1 MIRYIL
7 ILLAVIPMVLNGQ
20 LVCID
25 TSIVSNA
32 NRYLVKGAN
41 ARRDVIRLN
50 KLVKADS
57 IIINYQDSVIE
68 RLEFKTDSLG
78 VEIQN
83 KNNTISLQRDV
94 IKGVGMWAILVTIMA
109 IFL

>member
-1 MIRYIL
+1 MIRFLL
-7 ILLAVIPMVLNGQ
+7 ILFLVIPTALKGQFVL
-20 LVCID
+20 ID
-25 TSIVSNA
+25 TLIVSQA
-32 NRYLVKGAN
+32 NSYLVKGAN

-68 RLEFKTDSLG
+68 RLEIKTDSLG

-83 KNNTISLQRDV
+83 RNNTISLQKDV

>member
-1 MIRYIL
+1 MTRYIL
-7 ILLAVIPMVLNGQ
+7 ILFLVIPMGLNGQ
-20 LVCID
+20 LICID

-32 NRYLVKGAN
+32 NKYLVKGAN

-57 IIINYQDSVIE
+57 IVINYQDSVIE
-68 RLEFKTDSLG
+68 RLEIKTDSLA

>member
-1 MIRYIL
+1 MG
-7 ILLAVIPMVLNGQ
+7 LNAQ

-32 NRYLVKGAN
+32 NKYLVKGAN

-57 IIINYQDSVIE
+57 IIINYQDSVIN
-68 RLEFKTDSLG
+68 RLENKTDSLI
-78 VEIQN
+78 VENQN
-83 KNNTISLQRDV
+83 YQRTIYKQRDV
-94 IKGVGMWAILVTIMA
+94 IKGVGMWAILITIMA

>member
-1 MIRYIL
+1 MGLKAQL
-7 ILLAVIPMVLNGQ
+7 I
-20 LVCID
+20 CID

-32 NRYLVKGAN
+32 NKYLVKGAN

-68 RLEFKTDSLG
+68 RLEIKTDSLS

-83 KNNTISLQRDV
+83 RNNTILLQRDV
-94 IKGVGMWAILVTIMA
+94 IKGVGMWAILVTLMA

>member
-1 MIRYIL
+1 MTRFIL
-7 ILLAVIPMVLNGQ
+7 ILFLVIPMGLNGQ

-32 NRYLVKGAN
+32 NKYLVKGAN

-57 IIINYQDSVIE
+57 VIINYQDSVIE
-68 RLEFKTDSLG
+68 RLEIKTDSLS

-83 KNNTISLQRDV
+83 RNNTISIQRDV
-94 IKGVGMWAILVTIMA
+94 IKGVGMWAILVTLMA

>member
-1 MIRYIL
+1 MTRYIL
-7 ILLAVIPMVLNGQ
+7 ILLLVIPMGLKAQ
-20 LVCID
+20 LICID

-32 NRYLVKGAN
+32 NNYLVKGAN

-68 RLEFKTDSLG
+68 RLQIKTDSLS

-83 KNNTISLQRDV
+83 RNNTISLQKDV

>member
-1 MIRYIL
+1 MG
-7 ILLAVIPMVLNGQ
+7 LNGQ

-41 ARRDVIRLN
+41 ARLDVIRLN

>member
-1 MIRYIL
+1 MTRYIL
-7 ILLAVIPMVLNGQ
+7 ILLLVIPSVLNGQ
-20 LVCID
+20 LICID

-32 NRYLVKGAN
+32 NKYLVKGAN

-68 RLEFKTDSLG
+68 RLEIKTDSLG

-83 KNNTISLQRDV
+83 KNNTISIQKDV

>member
-7 ILLAVIPMVLNGQ
+7 ILFLVIPSVLKAQ
-20 LVCID
+20 LICID

-57 IIINYQDSVIE
+57 IVINYQDSVIE
-68 RLEFKTDSLG
+68 RLEIKTDSLS

-94 IKGVGMWAILVTIMA
+94 IKGVGMWAILVTLMA
-109 IFL
+109 ILL

>member
-7 ILLAVIPMVLNGQ
+7 ILFAVIPMVLNGQ

>member
-1 MIRYIL
+1 MTRYIL
-7 ILLAVIPMVLNGQ
+7 ILLLVIPMGLNGQ
-20 LVCID
+20 LICID

-32 NRYLVKGAN
+32 NKYLVKGAN

-68 RLEFKTDSLG
+68 RLEIKTDSLS

-83 KNNTISLQRDV
+83 RNNTISIQRDV

>member
-1 MIRYIL
+1 MTRYIL
-7 ILLAVIPMVLNGQ
+7 ILLLVIPSVLKGQ

-32 NRYLVKGAN
+32 NKYLVKGAN

-68 RLEFKTDSLG
+68 RLEIKTDSLG

-83 KNNTISLQRDV
+83 RNNTISLQKYV
-94 IKGVGMWAILVTIMA
+94 IKGVGMWAILVTLMA

>member
-1 MIRYIL
+1 MALKAQL
-7 ILLAVIPMVLNGQ
+7 I
-20 LVCID
+20 CID

-32 NRYLVKGAN
+32 NKYLVKGAN
-41 ARRDVIRLN
+41 ARKDVIRLN

-68 RLEFKTDSLG
+68 RLEIKTDSLS

-83 KNNTISLQRDV
+83 RNNTISFQRDV
-94 IKGVGMWAILVTIMA
+94 IKGVGMWAILVTLMA
-109 IFL
+109 ILL

>member
-1 MIRYIL
+1 MTQFIL
-7 ILLAVIPMVLNGQ
+7 ILFLVIPSVLKGQ

-32 NRYLVKGAN
+32 NKYLVKGAN

-68 RLEFKTDSLG
+68 RLEIKTDSLD

-83 KNNTISLQRDV
+83 RNNTISIQKDV
-94 IKGVGMWAILVTIMA
+94 IKAVGMWAILVTIMA

>member
-1 MIRYIL
+1 MTRYIL
-7 ILLAVIPMVLNGQ
+7 ILLAVIPMGLNGQ
-20 LVCID
+20 LVYID

-41 ARRDVIRLN
+41 ARQDVIRLN

-68 RLEFKTDSLG
+68 RLEIKTDSLG

-83 KNNTISLQRDV
+83 RNNTISIQKDV

>member
-7 ILLAVIPMVLNGQ
+7 ILFLVIPMGLNGQ

-41 ARRDVIRLN
+41 ARLDVIRLN

>member
-7 ILLAVIPMVLNGQ
+7 ILFLVIPMGLNGQ

>member
-1 MIRYIL
+1 MIRFIL
-7 ILLAVIPMVLNGQ
+7 ILLAAIPMVLKGQ

-68 RLEFKTDSLG
+68 RLEIKTDSLG

>member
-1 MIRYIL
+1 MTRYIL

-20 LVCID
+20 LICID

-57 IIINYQDSVIE
+57 VIINYQDSVIE
-68 RLEFKTDSLG
+68 RLEFNTDSLD
-78 VEIQN
+78 VEIQKRN
-83 KNNTISLQRDV
+83 HTILLQRDV